1 MLYIFYI
8 IKELIAIMHN
18 VLEDMYFS
26 ENTNVVL
33 EFFVLASLD
42 KCMLYDLESMPY
54 CFVVA

>member
-1 MLYIFYI
+1 MLYVFYI

-33 EFFVLASLD
+33 ELFVLASLD
-42 KCMLYDLESMPY
+42 KYMLYDFESMPY